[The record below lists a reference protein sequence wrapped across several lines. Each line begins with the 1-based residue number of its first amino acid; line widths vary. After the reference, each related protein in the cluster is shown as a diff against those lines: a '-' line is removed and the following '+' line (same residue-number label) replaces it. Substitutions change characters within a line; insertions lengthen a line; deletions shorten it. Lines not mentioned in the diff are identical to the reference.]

1 MFRAT
6 ITSLYT
12 IQFKNG
18 EVLRHQSP
26 LQLAQFR
33 CDARLSTF
41 WVEFDPKRIDTNST
55 RE

>member
-1 MFRAT
+1 MIRT
-6 ITSLYT
+6 KSSSLYT

-18 EVLRHQSP
+18 DLLRHQSP

-41 WVEFDPKRIDTNST
+41 WIEFEAGINRSAQNQ
-55 RE
+55 E